1 MGDAGPII
9 ALHWGNIVAIVT
21 SLSTVAGFTA
31 WLHPKMRKLMD
42 LLDDWN
48 GEKGRPGVPERDGV
62 MTRLA
67 KIEGELNLNQSRNDA
82 IDEQTRMLKDIL
94 QAMRIHE

>member
-1 MGDAGPII
+1 MGDSGPVITI
-9 ALHWGNIVAIVT
+9 TWGNIVAIATV
-21 SLSTVAGFTA
+21 LSTIAGFIA
-31 WLHPKMRKLMD
+31 WLHPKMRKLMA

-48 GEKGRPGVPERDGV
+48 GEKGRPGIPERDGV

-67 KIEGELNLNQSRNDA
+67 KIERELHLNQSRNDA
-82 IDEQTRMLKDIL
+82 IDEQTRMLKDVL

>member
-1 MGDAGPII
+1 MVDPGPII
-9 ALHWGNIVAIVT
+9 EITWGNIVAIATV
-21 SLSTVAGFTA
+21 LSTVAGFIA
-31 WLHPKMRKLMD
+31 WLHPKMKKLMD

-48 GEKGRPGVPERDGV
+48 GEEGRPGIPERDGV

-67 KIEGELNLNQSRNDA
+67 KIEGEIRLNQSRNA
-82 IDEQTRMLKDIL
+82 SIDEQTRMLKDIL